1 MSSTTIVPRLL
12 NSITRLPHRDQD
24 LFLELVSLLSRAAPE
39 VQAQARRM
47 ISDVLETRP
56 RSRLE
61 CVARVDDVIE
71 YLETSLEEQDPD
83 WVPPLWRESIL
94 PMPD

>member
-1 MSSTTIVPRLL
+1 
-12 NSITRLPHRDQD
+12 
-24 LFLELVSLLSRAAPE
+24 
-39 VQAQARRM
+39 M